1 MPQSTGVENVFLDD
15 DIILNEALF
24 QFKNNLVA
32 CKNVYRDLERRIVN
46 GVGDQISVKKPFRVK
61 STEGRTL
68 GVSPLV
74 DNSVTLVI
82 NRQRNTGLEF
92 TLQDRSLSIQAFS
105 ERYIQPAIGE
115 IATQIDKSILDVAEA
130 STYFHFGTV
139 GTALSHTAVMFAKAH
154 VNNVGI
160 PDDGKRKAMLNE
172 IDTAN
177 VASAI
182 SALSNEG
189 LTKGAIEKGYEG
201 DLSGFKT
208 FSSQLVPTHTV
219 GAQGGTPLAKSA
231 TPQTGNSILTDGWS
245 NSISGLLLEGDLISF
260 AGVYEINP
268 ITYEST
274 GRLQTFVVTADVD
287 SDGSGNATIG
297 ISPSINDG
305 TLTTTDTEGTTV
317 SLAAYQNVSAAI
329 ADNAAITVLG
339 DANGIYRQNF
349 FWHQN
354 AIGLA
359 MVDLYLPESAATA
372 KRVSDLDTGLSLS
385 LTKDYD
391 IVNHQ
396 ETTRIDALWGV
407 KMMSPELIFRNLT
420 EKIGTAS

>member
-1 MPQSTGVENVFLDD
+1 MPQTTGIEGVLLTDD
-15 DIILNEALF
+15 LILNEALF

-32 CKNVYRDLERRIVN
+32 CKNVYRDLEKRIVN
-46 GVGDQISVKKPFRVK
+46 GVGDQISVKKPFRVQ

-68 GVSPLV
+68 GVKPLV
-74 DNSVTLVI
+74 DTSVTLVI
-82 NRQRNTGLEF
+82 NRQRNIGLEF
-92 TLQDRSLSIQAFS
+92 TLQDRTLSIQAFS
-105 ERYIQPAIGE
+105 ERYIQPAVGQ
-115 IATQIDKSILDVAEA
+115 IATQIDKSVLDVAEA
-130 STYFHFGTV
+130 ETYFHFGTV
-139 GTALSHTAVMFAKAH
+139 GAALSHTVAMFGKAH
-154 VNNVGI
+154 VNNVAI

-182 SALSNEG
+182 SGVYNDG
-189 LTKGAIEKGYEG
+189 LVKGAIEKGYEG

-208 FSSQLVPTHTV
+208 YSSQLVPTHTV
-219 GAQGGTPLAKSA
+219 GAHAGTPLSA
-231 TPQTGNSILTDGWS
+231 AADQTGASILTDGWS
-245 NSISGLLLEGDLISF
+245 NSITGLLLEGDTITF

-287 SDGSGNATIG
+287 SDGSGLATIP

-305 TLTTTDTEGTTV
+305 TLTTTDTEGTSV
-317 SLAAYQNVSAAI
+317 SLAAYQNVSASI
-329 ADNAAITVLG
+329 ADGAAIVVYG
-339 DANGIYRQNF
+339 DASGVYRQNF

-359 MVDLYLPESAATA
+359 MVDLYLPESASVA
-372 KRVSDLDTGLSLS
+372 KRIHDPDTGLSLS
-385 LTKDYD
+385 LTKDFD
-391 IVNHQ
+391 ITNHQ
-396 ETTRIDALWGV
+396 EVTRLDALWGV

-420 EKIGTAS
+420 EKIG